1 MMPLRSMLSSVLISF
16 TMALAVNVGQ
26 TAPAFSLSTHE
37 DGTFNL
43 AQQQGKVVVLFFL
56 GCT

>member
-1 MMPLRSMLSSVLISF
+1 MLSSVLISF
-16 TMALAVNVGQ
+16 AATLAVNVGQ
-26 TAPAFSLSTHE
+26 TAPVFSLSTYKG
-37 DGTFNL
+37 GTFNL

>member
-1 MMPLRSMLSSVLISF
+1 MKPLQTMLSSVLISF
-16 TMALAVNVGQ
+16 AATLAVNVGQ
-26 TAPAFSLSTHE
+26 TAPVFSLSTYKG
-37 DGTFNL
+37 GTFNL